1 MESFISTRR
10 KASFHPEMDDGRMD
24 DGMTG
29 QDGWRMDGWKPSF
42 HPDGKL
48 FFIPTSYKRNLNFL
62 IPFDESLFSM
72 ECHEHNSARVD
83 TCMRRFGSLIFFE
96 ECWRFFVGW
105 FTLVFQSALDSDR
118 GYYLSSSEFCIWK
131 GTQEPTRTEALQ
143 LNLWWCLWDVH
154 DDDNL
159 LM

>member
-1 MESFISTRR
+1 
-10 KASFHPEMDDGRMD
+10 MDDV
-24 DGMTG
+24 
-29 QDGWRMDGWKPSF
+29 WMDGWKASF

-72 ECHEHNSARVD
+72 ECHEHNSASVD

-96 ECWRFFVGW
+96 ECWRVFVGW

-118 GYYLSSSEFCIWK
+118 G
-131 GTQEPTRTEALQ
+131 
-143 LNLWWCLWDVH
+143 
-154 DDDNL
+154 
-159 LM
+159 